1 MNSKIRVLFVDD
13 EQPILNTLKRLFMDC
28 GFDIL
33 TAESG
38 EEGLEVLEKDPPIH
52 IIVSD
57 YRMPGM
63 NGVEFLKIVSTQWPE
78 TIRIVL
84 SGYADTANVVAAI
97 NDGQIFKFIPKPW
110 NDEDFKNIVINAAE
124 KYHVQEHNMV
134 TLSAWK
140 LIESLPLIMLRVDVK
155 GNIIWMNVKAAE
167 AFGEETHRKN
177 ISEVLPETEAVV
189 SNALKTG
196 EATELVLVRG
206 RRYQADAALLVKEGN
221 KEGCVLVLDD
231 RG

>member
-1 MNSKIRVLFVDD
+1 MNRKIRVLFVDD
-13 EQPILNTLKRLFMDC
+13 EQPILHTLKRLFLDS
-28 GFDIL
+28 GFHIL

-38 EEGLEVLEKDPPIH
+38 EEGLEKLEKDPPVH
-52 IIVSD
+52 IVVSD

-63 NGVEFLKIVSTQWPE
+63 NGVEFLKIVSMQWPE

-110 NDEDFKNIVINAAE
+110 NDEDFKNIVMEAAE
-124 KYHVQEHNMV
+124 KYHLQEHNMV

-140 LIESLPLIMLRVDVK
+140 LIETLPLIMLRVDID
-155 GNIIWMNVKAAE
+155 GNIVWMNIRAGEVL
-167 AFGEETHRKN
+167 GEETHRRN
-177 ISEVLPETEAVV
+177 IAEVLPEVSSVV
-189 SNALKTG
+189 SNARQTG

-206 RRYQADAALLVKEGN
+206 RSYQADAAMLVKDGN
-221 KEGCVLVLDD
+221 REGCVLVLDD
-231 RG
+231 RE

>member
-1 MNSKIRVLFVDD
+1 MNSKIRVLLVDD
-13 EQPILNTLKRLFMDC
+13 EQLILNTLKRLFMDS

-38 EEGLEVLEKDPPIH
+38 EEGLEVLKNDPPIH

-63 NGVEFLKIVSTQWPE
+63 NGVEFLKIVSIQWPE

-110 NDEDFKNIVINAAE
+110 NDEDFKNIVMNAAE
-124 KYHVQEHNMV
+124 KYHIQEHNMV

-140 LIESLPLIMLRVDVK
+140 LIESLPLIMFRFDME
-155 GNIIWMNVKAAE
+155 GNIVWMNVKAAE
-167 AFGEETHRKN
+167 VFGEEAHRKN
-177 ISEVLPETEAVV
+177 IAEVLPEVASVV
-189 SNALKTG
+189 SNAKDIG
-196 EATELVLVRG
+196 EATGLVLIRG
-206 RRYQADAALLVKEGN
+206 RRYQADAAMLIKDGK

-231 RG
+231 RE

>member
-1 MNSKIRVLFVDD
+1 MNRKIRVLFVDD

-38 EEGLEVLEKDPPIH
+38 EEGLEKLEKDPPIH
-52 IIVSD
+52 IVVSD

-110 NDEDFKNIVINAAE
+110 NDEDFKSVVIDAAE
-124 KYHVQEHNMV
+124 KYHIQEHNMV

-140 LIESLPLIMLRVDVK
+140 LIESLPLIMLRFDSE
-155 GNIIWMNVKAAE
+155 GNIVWMNIRAGEVL
-167 AFGEETHRKN
+167 GEETHRRN
-177 ISEVLPETEAVV
+177 IAEVLPEVASVV
-189 SNALKTG
+189 SNARETG

-206 RRYQADAALLVKEGN
+206 RRYQADAAMLVKDGN
-221 KEGCVLVLDD
+221 REGCVLVLDD
-231 RG
+231 RE